1 MGLGP
6 CSPENL
12 SKGGSRGLAGEARC
26 LGLKLGWEMRTQMRN
41 FPRSSF
47 WEGAPSGECC
57 PEDCVGKRL
66 PYRKRLERAEDGR
79 PAPEGVEGDELG
91 PSQSEGGPLEA
102 EGTSRGPAETQ
113 ALWAGGKHRG
123 RGPTAALI
131 LLSEVGTSGSTVR
144 PGEVRSLFTRVC
156 FQDVK
161 KSRLPVLIKPS
172 QSLGSVCRPPASQ
185 EVVAHLQAEVLKLQG
200 ELKELKIHNKQL
212 HQKLILVEAMTEGRP
227 APEEALLKGK
237 HQRKRVLCEKM
248 DGPTARPKM
257 SAVLFGIAIGWRINF
272 LSCSD

>member
-1 MGLGP
+1 MLSWVKERMGNEDTDEELSQKLLLGRK
-6 CSPENL
+6 ELLGNVAQKIVL
-12 SKGGSRGLAGEARC
+12 GKGCRIESVWNVQKTAGRRQRVSRGTSLALVSQRGD
-26 LGLKLGWEMRTQMRN
+26 LW
-41 FPRSSF
+41 
-47 WEGAPSGECC
+47 
-57 PEDCVGKRL
+57 RL
-66 PYRKRLERAEDGR
+66 RG
-79 PAPEGVEGDELG
+79 
-91 PSQSEGGPLEA
+91 SEG
-102 EGTSRGPAETQ
+102 GPAETQ

-123 RGPTAALI
+123 RGLTAALI

-156 FQDVK
+156 FQDAK

-200 ELKELKIHNKQL
+200 ELKELKIHNRQL
-212 HQKLILVEAMTEGRP
+212 HQKLILVEAMTEGQP
-227 APEEALLKGK
+227 VPEEALPKGK
-237 HQRKRVLCEKM
+237 HQGKRVLREKM